1 MTFSIEKE
9 RLTAVTADSRPAGF
23 VSFPRVKAGLVN
35 IDRVVVSPDFRGQGV
50 ENAMLD
56 ALFAHLTE
64 SGVKAA
70 LTAPVA
76 QQYVADNPQW
86 KRILPGDIHFTTY

>member
-1 MTFSIEKE
+1 MIVFFEKE
-9 RLTAVTADSRPAGF
+9 RLTARSPDGILMGQIT
-23 VSFPRVKAGLVN
+23 FPRVKAGLVN
-35 IDRVVVSPDFRGQGV
+35 IDRVVVSPGFRGQGV

-86 KRILPGDIHFTTY
+86 KRILPGDIHFTTH